1 LTLISTSNLGVRFGA
16 TTLFTGVTFTI
27 AKGERW
33 GVLGRNG
40 SGKTTL
46 FNLLAGVAEPTFG
59 TVARQPGIRLSMM
72 EQHRD
77 FVGESSIWEGAAGGR
92 ADLLDL

>member
-1 LTLISTSNLGVRFGA
+1 MKPDIYVRVESATQLPHRISASAWRDNFRA
-16 TTLFTGVTFTI
+16 GVTFTI

-46 FNLLAGVAEPTFG
+46 FNLLAG
-59 TVARQPGIRLSMM
+59 I
-72 EQHRD
+72 
-77 FVGESSIWEGAAGGR
+77 
-92 ADLLDL
+92 AD